1 MRRAKAGFG
10 QRLANQVR
18 ARAQQH
24 LGLADL
30 ARGQDLQQGRTVRRR
45 FDRDGLRI
53 DGGSVSLF
61 QGRSPVPGLPLAAE
75 PDELRFSFRS
85 TRAFTWL
92 RQLIQD
98 HLGLTADQANW
109 SYEVTTNSG
118 RTRTLRLDARI
129 ELMHMPDPDRKT
141 RVAEWMHK
149 AARQRQMEAQVAQAM
164 RGLVMEVRQGYK
176 SKDSKR
182 QNADMANAA
191 EAYTKGYLPVL
202 IVLSNQI
209 DNDIIDRYE
218 RGKWLVLR
226 GMINGEDTNSTYTF
240 AKNVIGY
247 DLVAFFQRNSD
258 QLKSFTES
266 VLESLLQAS
275 DDE

>member
-1 MRRAKAGFG
+1 MSNSTDTKYLKILLDRIAVCKQYKPKFG
-10 QRLANQVR
+10 
-18 ARAQQH
+18 
-24 LGLADL
+24 LGREGLTLDEFRSLYGADL
-30 ARGQDLQQGRTVRRR
+30 FYAW
-45 FDRDGLRI
+45 FGL
-53 DGGSVSLF
+53 DNPLMYAAHKAAGGITSVYR
-61 QGRSPVPGLPLAAE
+61 QIGIGGE
-75 PDELRFSFRS
+75 ELI
-85 TRAFTWL
+85 

-149 AARQRQMEAQVAQAM
+149 AARQLQLEEQVAQAM